1 MNEIT
6 NFETSYLSSAGN
18 EIKLSIALARQ
29 ALNIDNKVSDVEVF
43 TFLKL
48 CQHQKLDPFLGEVH
62 FIYVGGRV
70 QKVVGV
76 DTFTNR
82 LNEHPLCLGWGA
94 GLLIESEGK
103 IVEQKGTFHLPTQ
116 KIVGAWFAVKRKG
129 WEQDFYWSISFKE
142 YYREYY
148 DKDSKTYKPMGQW
161 GTMPATMIVKCA
173 ITSGCRKA
181 FPKSF
186 TGLYSPEEFGENSE
200 LQNAVNV
207 AYKDVEED
215 FLNKE
220 QIKILYDTAK
230 SEIIEIDSEK
240 LISYVISLLIKQN
253 ILKKETTINT
263 IPVSK
268 LNLLIE
274 WIKKSVELKEKKTDE
289 KNSIENI
296 NKNGEN

>member
-6 NFETSYLSSAGN
+6 KFETNYLSSAGN

-29 ALNIDNKVSDVEVF
+29 ALNIDDKVKDVEVF

-48 CQHQKLDPFLGEVH
+48 CQHQKLDPFLGEIH

-82 LNEHPLCLGWGA
+82 LNEHPLCLGWLA
-94 GLLIESEGK
+94 GLLLESKGE
-103 IVEQKGTFHLPTQ
+103 IIEQKGTFHLPTQ
-116 KIVGAWFAVKRKG
+116 KIVGAWFSVKRKG
-129 WEQDFYWSISFKE
+129 WEQDFYWSIPFKE

-186 TGLYSPEEFGENSE
+186 TGLYSPEEFGEYSE
-200 LQNAVNV
+200 PKNIVNAD
-207 AYKDVEED
+207 YEELEEFIND
-215 FLNKE
+215 E
-220 QIKILYDTAK
+220 QIKIIYNTAK
-230 SEIIEIDSEK
+230 SSIIEIDSEK
-240 LISYVISLLIKQN
+240 LVNYVIEQMIKQN
-253 ILKKETTINT
+253 ILKKDVTLKT

-268 LNLLIE
+268 LNQLIE

-289 KNSIENI
+289 KNISENT

>member
-6 NFETSYLSSAGN
+6 KFETNYLSNSGN

-29 ALNIDNKVSDVEVF
+29 ALNIDDKVKDVEIF

-62 FIYVGGRV
+62 FIYVAGRV

-94 GLLIESEGK
+94 GLLLESQGK

-116 KIVGAWFAVKRKG
+116 KIVGAWFSVKRKG

-161 GTMPATMIVKCA
+161 GSMPATMIVKCA

-200 LQNAVNV
+200 PQNTVNV
-207 AYKDVEED
+207 DYEEVVN
-215 FLNKE
+215 FINEE

-230 SEIIEIDSEK
+230 SSVIEIDSEK
-240 LISYVISLLIKQN
+240 LISYVIEQMIKQDL
-253 ILKKETTINT
+253 LKKGTTIKT
-263 IPVSK
+263 IPFSK
-268 LNLLIE
+268 LNKLIE
-274 WIKKSVELKEKKTDE
+274 WIKISVELKEKKNKEEVKADE
-289 KNSIENI
+289 KA
-296 NKNGEN
+296 GT

>member
-116 KIVGAWFAVKRKG
+116 KIVGAWFSVKRKG

-161 GTMPATMIVKCA
+161 GSMPATMIVKCA

-200 LQNAVNV
+200 ATNSIDVKYEEVN
-207 AYKDVEED
+207 EFINE
-215 FLNKE
+215 E
-220 QIKILYDTAK
+220 QIKVLYDTAK

-240 LISYVISLLIKQN
+240 LISYVIEQMIKQK
-253 ILKKETTINT
+253 ILKENTTIKT
-263 IPVSK
+263 IPFSK
-268 LNLLIE
+268 LNKLIE
-274 WIKKSVELKEKKTDE
+274 WVKISVELKEKKNKKEVKADE
-289 KNSIENI
+289 KA
-296 NKNGEN
+296 GT